1 MIRTILLI
9 FFHVCKIAFL
19 LTSAW
24 SLGHTV
30 YVTYF
35 ARTSQST
42 SCTRR
47 DSTKMKNGIGF
58 LRFSL
63 RFTDCRG
70 SRWGKIDS
78 PDITF
83 ERSFDASSSSVLRK
97 RRHGDGLG
105 SFEWPIRIPRII
117 PSDSSNLFRVKSLA
131 LGESFF
137 RDGCY
142 TRGMRLW
149 SLLLSNRELWAFSG
163 LNRLTDR
170 VRVRWQRRTSFGRQL
185 FLRYIR

>member
-1 MIRTILLI
+1 M
-9 FFHVCKIAFL
+9 HA
-19 LTSAW
+19 
-24 SLGHTV
+24 
-30 YVTYF
+30 
-35 ARTSQST
+35 
-42 SCTRR
+42 TRF
-47 DSTKMKNGIGF
+47 DKDEKSIGF

-70 SRWGKIDS
+70 FRRGKIDS
-78 PDITF
+78 RDVTF
-83 ERSFDASSSSVLRK
+83 ERSFDASRIIPNYSVLRK

-131 LGESFF
+131 LRESFF

-142 TRGMRLW
+142 TRGMRPW
-149 SLLLSNRELWAFSG
+149 SALLSNRELWAFSG

-170 VRVRWQRRTSFGRQL
+170 ARVR
-185 FLRYIR
+185 

>member
-1 MIRTILLI
+1 MITGTHCIRHVFRSNIAVHVVHATRFDKDEKWYRFSTILASFYGLSRI
-9 FFHVCKIAFL
+9 
-19 LTSAW
+19 
-24 SLGHTV
+24 SLGKNRL
-30 YVTYF
+30 
-35 ARTSQST
+35 ARHHFRKIVRCFELFCSEKTS
-42 SCTRR
+42 
-47 DSTKMKNGIGF
+47 
-58 LRFSL
+58 
-63 RFTDCRG
+63 
-70 SRWGKIDS
+70 SRWWIRIVWVAD
-78 PDITF
+78 
-83 ERSFDASSSSVLRK
+83 
-97 RRHGDGLG
+97 
-105 SFEWPIRIPRII
+105 IRIPRII